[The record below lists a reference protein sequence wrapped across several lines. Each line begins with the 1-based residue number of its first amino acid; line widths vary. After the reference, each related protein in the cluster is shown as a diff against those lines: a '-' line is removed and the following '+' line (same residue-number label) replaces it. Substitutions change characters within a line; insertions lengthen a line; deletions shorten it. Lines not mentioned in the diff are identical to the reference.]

1 MLSRRLINRELGN
14 TFPLYDRNTNWIV
27 AAASAA
33 ASLASSLFGGAKARK
48 ERKKAAAEQKRRED
62 QEQAWY
68 DRRYNQD
75 YLDTAAGQNLMRQ
88 ANEYADKQWRKAE
101 GAKAV
106 GGGTDAAT
114 AMAKESA
121 NRMVGNTV
129 ANIAAQDESR
139 KQSVDNTHQQ
149 NLQNFSNQTQARYN
163 QQAADIN
170 TATQNASNAIMSM
183 GSALESASSQKKVQ
197 TPQSKFQT
205 PSQINAQQRQW
216 DKEVGNKWNDPKN
229 GTDLTGN
236 VKTAFGEV
244 PLLKA
249 YKRFNG

>member
-1 MLSRRLINRELGN
+1 MH
-14 TFPLYDRNTNWIV
+14 DRNTNWII

-33 ASLASSLFGGAKARK
+33 ASLASSLFGAAKARK

-101 GAKAV
+101 GAKVV

-114 AMAKESA
+114 AMAKEST

-139 KQSVDNTHQQ
+139 KQSVDNIHQQ

-163 QQAADIN
+163 QQASDIN

-197 TPQSKFQT
+197 APQTKFQT
-205 PSQINAQQRQW
+205 PSQISAQQKLW

-229 GTDLTGN
+229 GTDLTGSN
-236 VKTAFGEV
+236 KTVSTAAFDEV